1 LKTYNKGSRVFTVL
15 NDKSERIELIPGK
28 FADLDESTAL
38 KLQKNYPNEIEAVG
52 SEPEAEPAPVAR
64 KPRKAKA
71 ENDNSLEL

>member
-15 NDKSERIELIPGK
+15 NDKGERIELIPGK
-28 FADLDESTAL
+28 FAELDESTAL

-52 SEPEAEPAPVAR
+52 SEPEAEPVAR